1 MGDSTSPL
9 NGTRV
14 VEVGNI
20 VAAPFASLLLADL
33 GADVVKV
40 EHPETGDVV
49 REAGTSGEA
58 IIDAFSRNKR
68 SLALDLQS
76 EAGRDAYRDLVA
88 TADVVIE
95 NLGPGVV
102 DRLGVG
108 YDDLA
113 RDNPGLVYLSIKGF
127 FDGPYGDRPGMDMV
141 AEAMSGLSAM
151 TGEPG
156 GKPLRVGTSIADIG
170 AALYGTIGVLTAL
183 RERDATGE
191 GQRVD
196 ASLFASATQ
205 WMGYWMTYAD
215 ITGSDHPAL
224 GSSHPSFALY
234 DIFETD
240 RADELVFV
248 GVTTE
253 RHWPAFCR
261 ATGMEEL
268 LADER
273 FETAAAR
280 HEHEDALVETV
291 QSNLREWDRTELVD
305 ALSEEGVPAAPVNQP
320 SDLLDDPHL
329 EATGLLAE
337 FEGVEGGRRRTAM
350 TPVRGNRMEAT
361 QRRDPPALGEH
372 SREVLTELG
381 YDEGTVADLVSAGV
395 VAEDGRE

>member
-1 MGDSTSPL
+1 
-9 NGTRV
+9 
-14 VEVGNI
+14 
-20 VAAPFASLLLADL
+20 
-33 GADVVKV
+33 
-40 EHPETGDVV
+40 
-49 REAGTSGEA
+49 
-58 IIDAFSRNKR
+58 
-68 SLALDLQS
+68 
-76 EAGRDAYRDLVA
+76 
-88 TADVVIE
+88 
-95 NLGPGVV
+95 
-102 DRLGVG
+102 
-108 YDDLA
+108 
-113 RDNPGLVYLSIKGF
+113 
-127 FDGPYGDRPGMDMV
+127 
-141 AEAMSGLSAM
+141 
-151 TGEPG
+151 
-156 GKPLRVGTSIADIG
+156 
-170 AALYGTIGVLTAL
+170 
-183 RERDATGE
+183 
-191 GQRVD
+191 
-196 ASLFASATQ
+196 
-205 WMGYWMTYAD
+205 
-215 ITGSDHPAL
+215 
-224 GSSHPSFALY
+224 
-234 DIFETD
+234 
-240 RADELVFV
+240 VFV

-372 SREVLTELG
+372 SREILTELG